1 MKQHV
6 YLFASLFILVLFIA
20 GCASLAEPQWAK
32 LDVTSDIE
40 QFTDGSMYTTGQTQN
55 PEYVKGEKLDDSR
68 FTEAYVS
75 LKSPQDVKRI
85 IVRRRTE
92 DTAATDLNVFAMV
105 NKEWEL
111 VKEVRGD
118 EKSDIDVRIN
128 TVKTDK
134 IKIRAQRSLRTA
146 SGKSAVQQSGG
157 ANKQGGARRA
167 GQAGAGEAERVL
179 REPLKIAEIEV
190 YGLASATPIA
200 TTTPAKKEIK
210 AEQKK

>member
-55 PEYVKGEKLDDSR
+55 PEYVKGEKIDNSR

-105 NKEWEL
+105 NKEWEP
-111 VKEVRGD
+111 VKEIRGD

-134 IKIRAQRSLRTA
+134 IKIRAQRSLKTA
-146 SGKSAVQQSGG
+146 SGKSAVQQGGG
-157 ANKQGGARRA
+157 ANRQGGRRA
-167 GQAGAGEAERVL
+167 GQAGAGETERVL
-179 REPLKIAEIEV
+179 REPLKFAEIEV

-200 TTTPAKKEIK
+200 TTTPAKTETK

>member
-1 MKQHV
+1 MKQRV
-6 YLFASLFILVLFIA
+6 YLFASLLALVLFIA

-75 LKSPQDVKRI
+75 LKSPQDIKRI
-85 IVRRRTE
+85 LIRRRAE
-92 DTAATDLNVFAMV
+92 DAVATDLNIFAMV
-105 NKEWEL
+105 NKEWQP

-118 EKSDIDVRIN
+118 EKAEIDVRVN

-134 IKIRAQRSLRTA
+134 IKIRAQRSLKT
-146 SGKSAVQQSGG
+146 STGKSAVQQGGG

-179 REPLKIAEIEV
+179 REPLKFAEIEV
-190 YGLASATPIA
+190 YGIAAAPLA
-200 TTTPAKKEIK
+200 TTTPAKTETKTK
-210 AEQKK
+210 

>member
-6 YLFASLFILVLFIA
+6 YLFASLFILVLFMA

-40 QFTDGSMYTTGQTQN
+40 QFTDGSMYTSGQTQN
-55 PEYVKGEKLDDSR
+55 PEYVKGEKLDNSR

-75 LKSPQDVKRI
+75 LKSVQDVKRI
-85 IVRRRTE
+85 IVRRGTE
-92 DTAATDLNVFAMV
+92 DTVPTDLNVFAMV
-105 NKEWEL
+105 NKEWEP
-111 VKEVRGD
+111 VKEIRGD

-134 IKIRAQRSLRTA
+134 IKIRAQRSLKT
-146 SGKSAVQQSGG
+146 STGKSAVQQGGG
-157 ANKQGGARRA
+157 AKQGGRRAA

-179 REPLKIAEIEV
+179 REPLKFAEIEV

-200 TTTPAKKEIK
+200 TTTPAKKETK

>member
-55 PEYVKGEKLDDSR
+55 PEYVKGEKIDNSR

-105 NKEWEL
+105 
-111 VKEVRGD
+111 
-118 EKSDIDVRIN
+118 
-128 TVKTDK
+128 
-134 IKIRAQRSLRTA
+134 IK
-146 SGKSAVQQSGG
+146 
-157 ANKQGGARRA
+157 
-167 GQAGAGEAERVL
+167 
-179 REPLKIAEIEV
+179 
-190 YGLASATPIA
+190 
-200 TTTPAKKEIK
+200 
-210 AEQKK
+210 

>member
-20 GCASLAEPQWAK
+20 GCASLAEPKWAK

-75 LKSPQDVKRI
+75 LKSVQDVKRI
-85 IVRRRTE
+85 VVRRRTE

-105 NKEWEL
+105 NKEWEP
-111 VKEVRGD
+111 VKEIRGD
-118 EKSDIDVRIN
+118 EKSDIDIRIN

-146 SGKSAVQQSGG
+146 SGKSAVQQGG
-157 ANKQGGARRA
+157 GAAANKQGGRRA

-179 REPLKIAEIEV
+179 REPLKFAEIEV
-190 YGLASATPIA
+190 YGLSSATPIA
-200 TTTPAKKEIK
+200 TTTPAKTETKTK
-210 AEQKK
+210 